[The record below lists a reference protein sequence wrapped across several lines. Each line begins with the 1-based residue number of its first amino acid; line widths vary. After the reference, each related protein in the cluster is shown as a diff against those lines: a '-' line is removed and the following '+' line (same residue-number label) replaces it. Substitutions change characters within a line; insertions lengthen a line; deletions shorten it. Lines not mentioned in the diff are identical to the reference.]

1 MSRFET
7 SKFVRNPQVMNQEV
21 LKIACDR
28 LGWTYKIVNNELL
41 VTDIKQNVQLYGEF
55 ALKVTGDQVIYN
67 SYYLK
72 NGKELIKELQET
84 FFPLNVEYA
93 KNTVISEFQLK
104 GFTLKKL
111 YDFKPTEEERER
123 FCMVGIT
130 KLPNEKNKRFEVQFS
145 ILKDGTVITDS
156 NYLPDDVN
164 DLAHKA
170 MDEVERK
177 FGNKRI
183 MTKKPEY
190 DIFMK
195 NRKTSIENKGINTL
209 KH

>member
-7 SKFVRNPQVMNQEV
+7 SKFIRNPQVMNQEV

-145 ILKDGTVITDS
+145 VLKDGTVITDS

-195 NRKTSIENKGINTL
+195 NRKTSIDNKDINKL

>member
-130 KLPNEKNKRFEVQFS
+130 KLPNEKNKRFEIQFS

-164 DLAHKA
+164 ELAHKA

-195 NRKTSIENKGINTL
+195 NRKTSIENKDINKL

>member
-21 LKIACDR
+21 LKIACDK
-28 LGWTYKIVNNELL
+28 LGWTYKVINDELI
-41 VTDIKQNVQLYGEF
+41 VTDIKQNLQLYGEF
-55 ALKVTGDQVIYN
+55 ALKVTGDKVVYN
-67 SYYLK
+67 SYFLK
-72 NGKELIKELQET
+72 NGQELVKELQDT
-84 FFPLNVEYA
+84 FYPLNVEYA
-93 KNTVISEFQLK
+93 KNTIISEFQLK

-130 KLPNEKNKRFEVQFS
+130 KLPNEKNKRFEIQFS

-156 NYLPDDVN
+156 NYLPDDIN

-170 MDEVERK
+170 MDEIEKK

-195 NRKTSIENKGINTL
+195 NRRTSIENKDINKL

>member
-123 FCMVGIT
+123 FCMVAIT

-145 ILKDGTVITDS
+145 VLKDGTVITDS

-195 NRKTSIENKGINTL
+195 NRKTSIENKDINKL

>member
-145 ILKDGTVITDS
+145 VLKDGTVITDS

-195 NRKTSIENKGINTL
+195 NRKTSIDNKDINKL

>member
-21 LKIACDR
+21 LKIACDK
-28 LGWTYKIVNNELL
+28 LGWTYKIVNSELL

-104 GFTLKKL
+104 GFTLKML

-130 KLPNEKNKRFEVQFS
+130 KLPNETNKRFEVQFS
-145 ILKDGTVITDS
+145 VLKDGTVITDS

-170 MDEVERK
+170 MDEVEKK

-195 NRKTSIENKGINTL
+195 NRKTSIENKDINKL

>member
-1 MSRFET
+1 MSKFET

-123 FCMVGIT
+123 FCMVGIS

-145 ILKDGTVITDS
+145 VLKDGTVITDS

-195 NRKTSIENKGINTL
+195 NRKTSIDNKDINKL

>member
-130 KLPNEKNKRFEVQFS
+130 KLPNEKNKRFEIQFS

-156 NYLPDDVN
+156 NYLPDDVMN
-164 DLAHKA
+164 WLIKQW
-170 MDEVERK
+170 
-177 FGNKRI
+177 
-183 MTKKPEY
+183 TK
-190 DIFMK
+190 
-195 NRKTSIENKGINTL
+195 
-209 KH
+209 

>member
-21 LKIACDR
+21 LKIACDK
-28 LGWTYKIVNNELL
+28 LGWTYKVINDELI
-41 VTDIKQNVQLYGEF
+41 VTDIKQNLQLYGEF
-55 ALKVTGDQVIYN
+55 ALKVTGDKVVYN
-67 SYYLK
+67 SYFLK
-72 NGKELIKELQET
+72 NGQELVKELQDT
-84 FFPLNVEYA
+84 FYPLNVEYA
-93 KNTVISEFQLK
+93 KNTIISEFQLK

-111 YDFKPTEEERER
+111 YDFKPTEEEREC

-130 KLPNEKNKRFEVQFS
+130 KLPNEKNKRFEIQFS

-156 NYLPDDVN
+156 NYLPDDIN

-170 MDEVERK
+170 MDEIEKK

-195 NRKTSIENKGINTL
+195 NRRTSIENKDINKL

>member
-21 LKIACDR
+21 LKVACDR
-28 LGWTYKIVNNELL
+28 LGWTYKILNNELL

-93 KNTVISEFQLK
+93 KNTVITEFQLK

-145 ILKDGTVITDS
+145 VLKDGTVITDS

-177 FGNKRI
+177 FGNKRL

-195 NRKTSIENKGINTL
+195 NRKTSIENKDINKL

>member
-72 NGKELIKELQET
+72 NGKELIKELQKT

-145 ILKDGTVITDS
+145 VLKDGTVITDS

-195 NRKTSIENKGINTL
+195 NRKTSIDNKDINKL

>member
-1 MSRFET
+1 MSKFET

-145 ILKDGTVITDS
+145 VLKDGTVITDS

-195 NRKTSIENKGINTL
+195 NRKTSIDNKDINKL

>member
-21 LKIACDR
+21 LKIACEK

-41 VTDIKQNVQLYGEF
+41 VTDIKQNVQLHGEF
-55 ALKVTGDQVIYN
+55 ALKVTGDKVVYN

-72 NGKELIKELQET
+72 NGQELIKELQET

-145 ILKDGTVITDS
+145 VLKDGTVITDS

-170 MDEVERK
+170 MDEVENK
-177 FGNKRI
+177 FGNRRI

-195 NRKTSIENKGINTL
+195 NRKTSLENKDINKL

>member
-21 LKIACDR
+21 LKIACDK
-28 LGWTYKIVNNELL
+28 LGWTYKIVNSELL

-111 YDFKPTEEERER
+111 FDFKPTEEERER
-123 FCMVGIT
+123 FCMIGIT
-130 KLPNEKNKRFEVQFS
+130 KLPNETNKRFEVQFS
-145 ILKDGTVITDS
+145 VLKDGTVITDS

-170 MDEVERK
+170 MDEVEKK

-195 NRKTSIENKGINTL
+195 NRKTSIENKDINKL

>member
-21 LKIACDR
+21 LKIACDK

-55 ALKVTGDQVIYN
+55 ALKVTGDKVIYN

-72 NGKELIKELQET
+72 NGQELVKELQEV

-93 KNTVISEFQLK
+93 KNTIISEFQLK
-104 GFTLKKL
+104 GFTFKKL

-130 KLPNEKNKRFEVQFS
+130 KLPNEKNKRFEIQFS
-145 ILKDGTVITDS
+145 ILKDGTVISDS
-156 NYLPDDVN
+156 NYLPDDIN
-164 DLAHKA
+164 EMAHRA
-170 MDEVERK
+170 MDEVEKK

-183 MTKKPEY
+183 MTKKTEY

-195 NRKTSIENKGINTL
+195 NRKTSIENKDINKL
-209 KH
+209 KR

>member
-145 ILKDGTVITDS
+145 VLKDGTVITDS

-195 NRKTSIENKGINTL
+195 NRKTSIENKDINKL

>member
-123 FCMVGIT
+123 FCMVGFT
-130 KLPNEKNKRFEVQFS
+130 KSPNEKNKRFEVQFS
-145 ILKDGTVITDS
+145 VLKDGTVITDS

-195 NRKTSIENKGINTL
+195 NRKTSIENKDINKL

>member
-123 FCMVGIT
+123 FCMVGMT
-130 KLPNEKNKRFEVQFS
+130 KMPNEKSKRFEIQFS

-195 NRKTSIENKGINTL
+195 NRKTSIENKDINTL